1 MPEPTFEEKLHE
13 IDLRDFERVQKLSAR
28 LHSEIKNYNQMLQA
42 ESLTEAKLDHVKV
55 GLVEDSTV
63 EDVEKMIDTI
73 RFKKIQQLKA
83 IKASVFN
90 CSNDLKQLHDRRT
103 ILQAQAK
110 EVAELEE
117 EEV

>member
-1 MPEPTFEEKLHE
+1 MPEPTFEDKLHE

-28 LHSEIKNYNQMLQA
+28 LHSEIKNYSQMLQA

-55 GLVEDSTV
+55 GLVEDNTV

-103 ILQAQAK
+103 ILQAQSK

-117 EEV
+117 EVS